1 MNDHY
6 PLNRAVI
13 VTGAGSGLGRSMAIG
28 LAEVGCSVAA
38 VDINIDRLNDLSNES
53 QTLEG
58 EILPICLDISETPN
72 CISIV
77 EKTLERFERVDALVN
92 NAGVSI
98 AIINPEFRRNKV
110 MFWDVPE
117 DKWDEMFDTNVKA
130 AFILART
137 AAPFMIKQ
145 KWGRIVN
152 VTTSLDTMI
161 RPSWTPY
168 GPSKAALEAA
178 SANWAGDLDDKN
190 VTVNVL
196 IPGGPANTNF
206 VPGISQSERAQLV
219 QPDVMKEPIKWL
231 ISDASEE
238 FTARRLIAH
247 NWDNNLAPHQ
257 AAQAASTSIAW
268 KSLGRQAATEPVPS

>member
-1 MNDHY
+1 MNIQHE
-6 PLNRAVI
+6 LNRVVI
-13 VTGAGSGLGRSMAIG
+13 ITGAGSGLGRSMTIA

-38 VDINIDRLNDLSNES
+38 VDINIDRLKNLSTETQN
-53 QTLEG
+53 LDG
-58 EILPICLDISETPN
+58 EIFPICLDISKARN

-77 EKTLERFERVDALVN
+77 KQTLQKFERVDALVN

-117 DKWDEMFDTNVKA
+117 EKWDQMFDINVKA
-130 AFILART
+130 SFIIAK
-137 AAPFMIKQ
+137 AAVPYMIRQ
-145 KWGRIVN
+145 AWGRIVN

-178 SANWAGDLDDKN
+178 SANWAGDLSDKN

-206 VPGISQSERAQLV
+206 VPGITKRERARLV

-231 ISDASEE
+231 ISNESEH

-247 NWDNNLAPHQ
+247 NWDNNLMPDQ
-257 AAQAASTSIAW
+257 AAQMASTSIAW
-268 KSLGRQAATEPVPS
+268 QSLGRQAATEPVPS

>member
-1 MNDHY
+1 MNIQHE
-6 PLNRAVI
+6 LNRVVI
-13 VTGAGSGLGRSMAIG
+13 ITGAGSGLGRSMTIA
-28 LAEVGCSVAA
+28 LAQVGCSVAA
-38 VDINIDRLNDLSNES
+38 VDINIDRLKNLSTETQN
-53 QTLEG
+53 LDG
-58 EILPICLDISETPN
+58 EIFPICLDISEVRN

-77 EKTLERFERVDALVN
+77 KQTLQKFERVDALVN

-117 DKWDEMFDTNVKA
+117 EKWDQMFDINVKA
-130 AFILART
+130 SFIIAK
-137 AAPFMIKQ
+137 AAVPYMIRQ
-145 KWGRIVN
+145 AWGRIVN

-178 SANWAGDLDDKN
+178 SANWAGDLSDKN

-206 VPGISQSERAQLV
+206 VPGITKRERARLV

-231 ISDASEE
+231 ISNESEH

-247 NWDNNLAPHQ
+247 NWDNNLMPDQ
-257 AAQAASTSIAW
+257 AAQMASTSIAW
-268 KSLGRQAATEPVPS
+268 QSLGRQAATEPVPS